1 MCKISRMSVN
11 NSVDVQKGPI
21 AVFTFGRFQP
31 PTSGHKLL
39 IDAVSRIATE
49 NGGDGYIF
57 VSSKL
62 NSAGH
67 RNVQAITR
75 NMKRTGNF
83 KSTGNNENPLTVD
96 VKMIYLN
103 KMYPSN
109 ERDIRF
115 INTTKSDCRNVPS
128 VFQKLFDAGYTKVIM
143 VVGSDRVESF
153 SKSFSRA
160 NDSVTVV
167 SAGERNLENETSNDP
182 TKMSGTKMR
191 KAALRGDV
199 DFFGKGVKIGSMTDA
214 DVIDLMNL
222 VRAGLGFPPFA
233 GKGGNRR
240 NTRKRS

>member
-1 MCKISRMSVN
+1 MSVN
-11 NSVDVQKGPI
+11 NSVDVLKGPTAI
-21 AVFTFGRFQP
+21 FTFGRFQP

-39 IDAVSRIATE
+39 IDAVSRIAKE

-62 NSAGH
+62 NNAGH
-67 RNVQAITR
+67 KNVQAITR
-75 NMKRTGNF
+75 NMKKMGNF
-83 KSTGNNENPLTVD
+83 TSTGNNENPLTVD

-103 KMYPSN
+103 KMYPS
-109 ERDIRF
+109 EGRDIRF
-115 INTTKSDCRNVPS
+115 INTTKSECRTVPS

-160 NDSVTVV
+160 NASVTVV

-199 DFFGKGVKIGSMTDA
+199 DFFKKGVKIGSMTDE
-214 DVIDLMNL
+214 DVVELMNQ

-233 GKGGNRR
+233 GKGGKRR
-240 NTRKRS
+240 NTRKRV

>member
-1 MCKISRMSVN
+1 MSVN
-11 NSVDVQKGPI
+11 NSVNVQKGPTAI
-21 AVFTFGRFQP
+21 FTFGRFQP

-39 IDAVSRIATE
+39 IDAVSRIAKE
-49 NGGDGYIF
+49 NSGDGYIF

-62 NSAGH
+62 NNAGH
-67 RNVQAITR
+67 KNVQAITR
-75 NMKRTGNF
+75 NMKKAGNF
-83 KSTGNNENPLTVD
+83 TSTGNNENPLTVD

-103 KMYPSN
+103 KMYPS
-109 ERDIRF
+109 EGRDIRF
-115 INTTKSDCRNVPS
+115 INTTKSECRTVPS

-199 DFFGKGVKIGSMTDA
+199 DFFKKGVKIGSMTDT

-233 GKGGNRR
+233 GKGGKRR
-240 NTRKRS
+240 NVTRKAI

>member
-1 MCKISRMSVN
+1 MSKN
-11 NSVDVQKGPI
+11 NSVNIIKSPI

-31 PTSGHKLL
+31 PTSGHKVL
-39 IDAVSRIATE
+39 IDAVSRIAEE

-62 NSAGH
+62 NYAGH
-67 RNVQAITR
+67 KNVQAITR
-75 NMKRTGNF
+75 NMKKAGNF
-83 KSTGNNENPLTVD
+83 TSTGNNENPLTVD
-96 VKMIYLN
+96 VKMTYLN
-103 KMYPSN
+103 KMYPEV

-115 INTTKSDCRNVPS
+115 INTTKGNCRTVPS

-153 SKSFSRA
+153 GKSFSRA

-167 SAGERNLENETSNDP
+167 SAGERNLENESSNDP

-199 DFFGKGVKIGSMTDA
+199 DFFGKGVKIGSMTDR

-222 VRAGLGFPPFA
+222 VRAGLGFPPFER
-233 GKGGNRR
+233 KGGKRR
-240 NTRKRS
+240 NTRKHPKI

>member
-103 KMYPSN
+103 KMYPSD

>member
-1 MCKISRMSVN
+1 MSKTSRMSAENEINVL
-11 NSVDVQKGPI
+11 KGPT

-31 PTSGHKLL
+31 PTTGHKLL
-39 IDAVSRIATE
+39 LDAVARIAKE
-49 NGGDGYIF
+49 NDGDGYIF

-62 NSAGH
+62 NNPRH
-67 RNVQAITR
+67 KNVNAITR
-75 NMKRTGNF
+75 NMKKSGNF
-83 KSTGNNENPLTVD
+83 TSTGNNENPLAVD

-103 KMYPSN
+103 KMYPKA
-109 ERDIRF
+109 ERGVRL
-115 INTTKSDCRNVPS
+115 INTTKNDCRTVPS
-128 VFQKLFDAGYTKVIM
+128 VFQKLFAAGYKKIVM

-153 SKSFSRA
+153 STSFKRN

-199 DFFGKGVKIGSMTDA
+199 DFFKKGVKIGSMTDE
-214 DVIDLMNL
+214 DVIELMNL

-240 NTRKRS
+240 NTRKRT